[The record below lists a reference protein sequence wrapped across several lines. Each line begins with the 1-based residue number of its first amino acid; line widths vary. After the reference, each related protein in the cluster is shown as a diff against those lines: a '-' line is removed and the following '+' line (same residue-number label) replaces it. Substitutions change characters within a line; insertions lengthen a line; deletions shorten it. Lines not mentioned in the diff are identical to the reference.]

1 MQASLSQGDVKMMEL
16 FTTKFC
22 NRSISRVDLMMEER
36 GGWIVGE
43 AHKHDTKMLDV
54 VIGVMAKANQQIKGE
69 ELNSFKDKIGEIL
82 SSNLER
88 NFSGFFVR
96 KYVILFGVN
105 SQKFLAHVVVLK
117 KHLVIAK
124 FVGPNDPQH
133 NDIMVENSKS
143 IVEGGGTLSLYGSV
157 GKNLF
162 FFSGENKDALDNR
175 LMLSP
180 FIPEW
185 GTCMLQNW
193 VLRFNPDNPNNLV
206 SPT

>member
-1 MQASLSQGDVKMMEL
+1 MQASLSQGDVKVMEL

-69 ELNSFKDKIGEIL
+69 ELNSFKDKIGEIV

-96 KYVILFGVN
+96 KYVILFKVN
-105 SQKFLAHVVVLK
+105 SQKLLAHIVVLK
-117 KHLVIAK
+117 KTPCYCKVC
-124 FVGPNDPQH
+124 GP
-133 NDIMVENSKS
+133 
-143 IVEGGGTLSLYGSV
+143 
-157 GKNLF
+157 
-162 FFSGENKDALDNR
+162 
-175 LMLSP
+175 
-180 FIPEW
+180 
-185 GTCMLQNW
+185 
-193 VLRFNPDNPNNLV
+193 
-206 SPT
+206 